1 MPVNQIICNVGGA
14 NTGIPDCA
22 FTMKNVVKVF
32 LVPSSFELT
41 EAQLSTPESA
51 LAALVTAASAD
62 LPSQRIYPTPE
73 IVGVTNN
80 SEDVVTQT
88 LGYGVP
94 VVVRDGK
101 QNIQFQYLRGGNCV
115 SNALRKFN
123 NGNWKVLF
131 LDADG
136 VLVGTKVGETI
147 KGIPLDVFYARPFT
161 MNDGTNVS
169 AYTFQLTFSPAYI
182 NEAIGFIQLPLAD
195 ALAIDGLENINLK
208 LASRA
213 AAVLLVT
220 ALSGCSKE
228 NLYDQY
234 SAELAEVTNWIVRKQ
249 SNGNQVTVTSVA
261 LDANTKS
268 FAITQDTTD
277 PYYSATA
284 ALTLELAP
292 PSILAANGITGYEGV
307 KLPIPAV

>member
-1 MPVNQIICNVGGA
+1 MAVNQIICNVGGA

-32 LVPSSFELT
+32 LVPNNFELT
-41 EAQLSTPESA
+41 EAQLATPELA
-51 LAALVTAASAD
+51 LAALVAAASAD

-123 NGNWKVLF
+123 NSFWRVLF
-131 LDADG
+131 LDASG
-136 VLVGTKVGETI
+136 VLVGTKVGQTI
-147 KGIPLDVFYARPFT
+147 KGIPLDVFYARPFG
-161 MNDGTNVS
+161 MNDGANVANYS
-169 AYTFQLTFSPAYI
+169 FQLTFDPVYI

-195 ALAIDGLENINLK
+195 ALAIDGLQNIVLK
-208 LASRA
+208 LVSRA
-213 AAVLLVT
+213 AAVLTVQ
-220 ALSGCSKE
+220 AFSGCNQE
-228 NLYDQY
+228 NLYDTY
-234 SAELAEVTNWIVRKQ
+234 GADLGAAANWIPKAL
-249 SNGNQVTVTSVA
+249 NGNGIDVASVA
-261 LDANTKS
+261 LVPNSKA
-268 FAITQDTTD
+268 FAITQDTDD
-277 PYYSATA
+277 PDYSATA
-284 ALTLELAP
+284 ALTLELAA
-292 PSILAANGITGYEGV
+292 PSVLAGNDVVGFEGV
-307 KLPIPAV
+307 KLNIPAV